1 MDAINTRQLI
11 LLAAVFLLILINAF
25 FVAAEFSLVTARRTR
40 IEQMA
45 ARGNRLAGVLLRAM
59 DNPNVFI
66 SAAQIGITMASLG
79 IGWLGEPAVATLFE
93 GLFAYLPAPWRGIAS
108 HTTAV
113 VLAFALITLLEVI
126 LGEQVPKMIAIQ
138 RAEGTA
144 LLTAQLTQFVS
155 VLFRPLIFV
164 IYWTTELILRPYGL
178 QYHAES
184 HLVYTVEELEML
196 VAASEEKGE
205 IEASEREMI
214 ERLLTFADIAAHMVM
229 VPRTEMIA
237 VPVTIT
243 LPRLMETIAREGR
256 SRYPVYSGSLDDIIG
271 VVHSKDLFKFLVR
284 TPQAPFN
291 IRNITRE
298 VLNVPESLPIDQLL
312 MGMKSRRIHVA
323 IVIDEYGGTAGMVTM
338 EDLMERI
345 VGEVQDEFEQ
355 PEIYIE
361 QLPNGDALIN
371 GLVLIEEVNERFG
384 LHLPTE
390 EFDTIGGYVFGR
402 LGRKPE
408 IGDSVQADSY
418 TFRVDALDGLRISRL
433 YLERTSEVPAAP
445 AESEGG

>member
-1 MDAINTRQLI
+1 MDATNTRQLI

-164 IYWTTELILRPYGL
+164 IYWTTELILRPFGL

-214 ERLLTFADIAAHMVM
+214 ERLLTFADITAHMVM

-243 LPRLMETIAREGR
+243 LPQLMETIAREGR

-284 TPQAPFN
+284 TPHAPFN

-361 QLPNGDALIN
+361 QLLNGDALIN

-408 IGDSVQADSY
+408 IGDTVQADGY

>member
-1 MDAINTRQLI
+1 MEAITSRQLI
-11 LLAAVFLLILINAF
+11 LLGAVFLLILINAF

-79 IGWLGEPAVATLFE
+79 IGWLGEPAVASLFD
-93 GLFAYLPAPWRGIAS
+93 GLFTYLPASWRGFAS
-108 HTTAV
+108 HTLAV
-113 VLAFALITLLEVI
+113 IIAFTLITLLEVI

-138 RAEGTA
+138 RAERTA
-144 LLTAQLTQFVS
+144 LLTAQLTHFVS
-155 VLFRPLIFV
+155 VLFRPIIFV
-164 IYWTTELILRPYGL
+164 IYWTTELILRPFGL

-214 ERLLTFADIAAHMVM
+214 ERLLTFADVTAHMVM
-229 VPRTEMIA
+229 VPRTEMVAI
-237 VPVTIT
+237 PVTIT
-243 LPRLMETIAREGR
+243 LPELMQTIAREGR
-256 SRYPVYSGSLDDIIG
+256 SRYPIYSGTLDDILG
-271 VVHSKDLFKFLVR
+271 VLHSKDLFKFLVF
-284 TPQAPFN
+284 TPEAPFSVRK
-291 IRNITRE
+291 ISRE

-312 MGMKSRRIHVA
+312 TRMKSRRIHVA
-323 IVIDEYGGTAGMVTM
+323 IVIDEYGGTAGMVTL

-345 VGEVQDEFEQ
+345 VGEVQDEFEP

-371 GLVLIEEVNERFG
+371 GLVLIDEVNERFG
-384 LHLPTE
+384 LDLPTE
-390 EFDTIGGYVFGR
+390 DFDTIGGYVFGR

-408 IGDSVQADSY
+408 IGDTVRVDGY
-418 TFRVDALDGLRISRL
+418 TFRVEALDGLRISRL
-433 YLERTSEVPAAP
+433 YLTRTSEVPTAP
-445 AESEGG
+445 GDSGGG